1 MIAVVLDGM
10 DLTDAQWAV
19 LEPRVG
25 PRRRPDGRGPPWTN
39 PRAATARWDSE
50 AGQPYRAQFWRPVV
64 PKSVSQKRPSM
75 DLHIKKVWLPGAA
88 SCLLFFGFYYVL
100 IWLPF
105 DKNRFQFM
113 AIPYLVL
120 PFAGALAAYWS
131 RRMKGS
137 VLQRILS
144 ALFPVFAFVAL
155 FAVRIVYGLFFE
167 GQPYTLPHFLAGFSV
182 TLVFIV
188 VGGLL
193 LVLGAWPFCRPQLRE
208 QLP

>member
-1 MIAVVLDGM
+1 
-10 DLTDAQWAV
+10 
-19 LEPRVG
+19 
-25 PRRRPDGRGPPWTN
+25 
-39 PRAATARWDSE
+39 
-50 AGQPYRAQFWRPVV
+50 
-64 PKSVSQKRPSM
+64 M

-105 DKNRFQFM
+105 DKSRFQFM
-113 AIPYLVL
+113 AIPFLVL

-167 GQPYTLPHFLAGFSV
+167 GPPYTLSHFLGGFSV
-182 TLVFIV
+182 ILVFIV

-193 LVLGAWPFCRPQLRE
+193 LVLGAWPFCRPHLRE

>member
-1 MIAVVLDGM
+1 
-10 DLTDAQWAV
+10 
-19 LEPRVG
+19 
-25 PRRRPDGRGPPWTN
+25 
-39 PRAATARWDSE
+39 
-50 AGQPYRAQFWRPVV
+50 
-64 PKSVSQKRPSM
+64 M
-75 DLHIKKVWLPGAA
+75 DLHIKRVWLPGAA
-88 SCLLFFGFYYVL
+88 SCFLFFGCYFVL

-120 PFAGALAAYWS
+120 PLAGALAASWS

-137 VLQRILS
+137 VLERILS

-167 GQPYTLPHFLAGFSV
+167 GPPYTLSHFLAGFYV
-182 TLVFIV
+182 TLVFTV

-193 LVLGAWPFCRPQLRE
+193 LVLGAWPFCRTQLWGGRAFAL
-208 QLP
+208 QGRPRSTVLIVDAARADRTRHGAIGGPPDA

>member
-1 MIAVVLDGM
+1 
-10 DLTDAQWAV
+10 
-19 LEPRVG
+19 
-25 PRRRPDGRGPPWTN
+25 
-39 PRAATARWDSE
+39 
-50 AGQPYRAQFWRPVV
+50 
-64 PKSVSQKRPSM
+64 M

-88 SCLLFFGFYYVL
+88 SCLVFFGFYWVL

-137 VLQRILS
+137 VLERILS

-167 GQPYTLPHFLAGFSV
+167 GKPYTLPHFLAGFSV

-193 LVLGAWPFCRPQLRE
+193 LVLGAWPFCRPHLQRTVALTTGLHQRE
-208 QLP
+208 TSVRSPSYSTAWTSPTSNGPCSNRPSARAVAWMGAAGRGPIRGPS